1 MPIAHAMLD
10 LCSLG
15 VLGDPLLS
23 DLLKCLR
30 VRLVLVGNAGFD
42 RVIGLGSNEDLA
54 NEGEDLSDAVWRL
67 PRVATE
73 DTQAHGPL
81 FVICDIGMVDLGPEG
96 DDWRL
101 EWVFLGQCHFELEL
115 SALQICQSCFEEE
128 KLR

>member
-1 MPIAHAMLD
+1 MLG

-15 VLGDPLLS
+15 ILGNPLLS
-23 DLLKCLR
+23 NLLKRLR

-54 NEGEDLSDAVWRL
+54 YEGQDLSDAVWRL

-73 DTQAHGPL
+73 DSQTHGAF
-81 FVICDIGMVDLGPEG
+81 FVICDIGVVDLGSEG
-96 DDWRL
+96 DDRRL

-115 SALQICQSCFEEE
+115 SALKICQSLCEEGE
-128 KLR
+128 VEVRVTA